1 MGSLIPEYDFVVEG
15 LEEQIKLF
23 DQEPFIVHSE
33 LHTAMSKSVL
43 TLEANI
49 KPVVPVDRG
58 RLRSGIG
65 SEVIA
70 GDTLTVITG
79 RVGSSLKDEEYPQ
92 VMEFGREPG
101 AKMPPLAAIEPWV
114 RRVIRPEED
123 QVRSIAFRIA
133 RSIGKKGIQGRRYM
147 QKGWEKSQKSIKMFF
162 AQAVERIAERLSNGR
177 Y

>member
-33 LHTAMSKSVL
+33 LHTAMQKSVL
-43 TLEANI
+43 TIEANI
-49 KPVVPVDRG
+49 LPFVPVDRG

-79 RVGSSLKDEEYPQ
+79 RVGSSLKDEVYPQ
-92 VMEFGREPG
+92 VMELGREPG
-101 AKMPPLAAIEPWV
+101 AKQPPISAIEPWV
-114 RRVIRPEED
+114 RRVIRPDEKE
-123 QVRSIAFRIA
+123 VKRIAFLISRKIA
-133 RSIGKKGIQGRRYM
+133 KKGIKPRNFM
-147 QKGWEKSQKSIKMFF
+147 KKGWEKSQESIKKFF